1 MREPLKHVPDGTTST
16 LNLIMESRYRSFDN
30 QARKAVLQS
39 AVQRIQTKLARND
52 FSTQH
57 VTQTELAQLKEE
69 ISLAR
74 MQIDALE
81 RQLTSNDK
89 LNAVDK

>member
-1 MREPLKHVPDGTTST
+1 MREPLKHVPDGTSST

-30 QARKAVLQS
+30 QARKAVSQD
-39 AVQRIQTKLARND
+39 AMQRIQTKLTHNV

-74 MQIDALE
+74 MQIDTLE
-81 RQLTSNDK
+81 RQLISND
-89 LNAVDK
+89 